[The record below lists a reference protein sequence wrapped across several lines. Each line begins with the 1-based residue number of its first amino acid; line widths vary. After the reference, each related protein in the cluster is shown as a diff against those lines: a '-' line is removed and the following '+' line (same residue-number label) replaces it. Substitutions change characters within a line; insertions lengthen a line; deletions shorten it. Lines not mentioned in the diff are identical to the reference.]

1 MYQGDKPIFKFVKEL
16 VDGQVM
22 IIPGRQAVQAKTVQ
36 LRLVVTADSFT
47 ARYRSDGKGEFHF
60 TRRVA
65 PWQCHQRIQAIDMRS
80 CTVST
85 SEPLHSYVMNG
96 SGGGESP
103 QE

>member
-1 MYQGDKPIFKFVKEL
+1 MLITRLSGSFEAILYAYFEDCSGSKRSIYS
-16 VDGQVM
+16 
-22 IIPGRQAVQAKTVQ
+22 AV
-36 LRLVVTADSFT
+36 
-47 ARYRSDGKGEFHF
+47 
-60 TRRVA
+60 VA
-65 PWQCHQRIQAIDMRS
+65 SLCMRIQAIYMRS